1 MFLDS
6 GDGIVFMGEYGPWY
20 SPTDKQ
26 FHINKGAA
34 NRLLSGVL
42 DTYKDLEGKPLKEVF
57 LHCRSSID
65 EEEFEG
71 FQSACPPGTKLV
83 GIRVRQE
90 TNSLKLFREGT
101 MPVTR
106 GTFWKIHQRSGYLW
120 ASGFKPRLGTYDG
133 WEIPLPIHIDIQHS
147 ESDIELVAKDI
158 LSLTKLNYNACRL
171 GEPEK
176 RQVTVRFSDA
186 VGEILVSNPSIT
198 HRNPK
203 FKFYI

>member
-1 MFLDS
+1 M
-6 GDGIVFMGEYGPWY
+6 
-20 SPTDKQ
+20 
-26 FHINKGAA
+26 
-34 NRLLSGVL
+34 
-42 DTYKDLEGKPLKEVF
+42 
-57 LHCRSSID
+57 
-65 EEEFEG
+65 
-71 FQSACPPGTKLV
+71 
-83 GIRVRQE
+83 RQE
-90 TNSLKLFREGT
+90 RNSLKLFREGT

-171 GEPEK
+171 GESEP
-176 RQVTVRFSDA
+176 VTVRFSDA